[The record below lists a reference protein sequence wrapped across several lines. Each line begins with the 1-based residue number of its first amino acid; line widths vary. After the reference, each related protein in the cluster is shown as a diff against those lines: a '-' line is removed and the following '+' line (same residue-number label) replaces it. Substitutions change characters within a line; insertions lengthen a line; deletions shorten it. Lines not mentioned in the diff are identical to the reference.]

1 MTTSGKSGPNPFNRK
16 LIKQFPRT
24 DTLPLQ
30 SSKFW
35 AKEKDRYLRQ
45 QLLADLECET
55 GREVI
60 VYYAQLS
67 EAISHADAD
76 DLSEIIE
83 GLQSDEIDIILQTP
97 GSGVDAVEKLVT
109 VLKSR
114 LKSYRV
120 IVPSWAKSGGTVI
133 AMSSSQILLGVNSEL
148 GPIDPQIHLS
158 NLGAVPCSFVAR
170 DETKDPTLRQMCTS
184 HVERMEALAKKILLT
199 GTLSG
204 VEGGKSAATVDAM
217 IEKLS
222 SSDTYKS
229 HGAVIDFE
237 EAREVGLPVEWMPP
251 QDTLW
256 KRIWLLYCCYEHDAR
271 LKGLGKIIE
280 GAQNSIS
287 RSLPRV
293 G

>member
-1 MTTSGKSGPNPFNRK
+1 MAHEAMR
-16 LIKQFPRT
+16 
-24 DTLPLQ
+24 
-30 SSKFW
+30 SS
-35 AKEKDRYLRQ
+35 
-45 QLLADLECET
+45 
-55 GREVI
+55 
-60 VYYAQLS
+60 
-67 EAISHADAD
+67 
-76 DLSEIIE
+76 
-83 GLQSDEIDIILQTP
+83 
-97 GSGVDAVEKLVT
+97 
-109 VLKSR
+109 
-114 LKSYRV
+114 
-120 IVPSWAKSGGTVI
+120 
-133 AMSSSQILLGVNSEL
+133 
-148 GPIDPQIHLS
+148 
-158 NLGAVPCSFVAR
+158 VAR
-170 DETKDPTLRQMCTS
+170 IRCARRHPTRSCDGALTCLQ
-184 HVERMEALAKKILLT
+184 VEALAKKILLT

-237 EAREVGLPVEWMPP
+237 EAREIGLPVEWMPP